1 MRKNIKLFA
10 YNNLRNLLKRENNPQ
25 YGFFGNYK
33 TWEDA
38 EKECTGYG
46 ANNILE
52 KVKNS
57 LLQVKSGLAVYE
69 RDSVLINEIQYSWHL
84 LSCFLK
90 AAVENE
96 NRLHILDFGGSL
108 GSSFFQNK
116 PFLPPLK
123 EFSWN
128 IVEQAHFVD
137 CGRKHFQD
145 ETLHF
150 YPDILSCS
158 KEHKCN
164 VLLLSG
170 VLQYLKNPYELIE
183 QFKKLK
189 CTYVII
195 DRTPFTSDNSDRIS
209 VQKVP
214 PEIYQA
220 SYVHRFFNEA
230 KLLDVWTSS
239 SQGSERYKV
248 LCSFD
253 VHDWSNVENTY
264 YKGFILKL
272 QSESKTP

>member
-1 MRKNIKLFA
+1 MKKYIKLLIPPILLS
-10 YNNLRNLLKRENNPQ
+10 LRKRKKIKRKNNPQ
-25 YGFFGNYK
+25 YGFFRNYK

-46 ANNILE
+46 ADNILE
-52 KVKNS
+52 KVKNAM
-57 LLQVKSGLAVYE
+57 LQVKSGIAVYE
-69 RDSVLINEIQYSWHL
+69 RDSVLFYEIQYSWHL

-137 CGRKHFQD
+137 CGKKYFQD

-158 KEHKCN
+158 KERKCN

-183 QFKKLK
+183 QFKELK

-195 DRTPFTSDNSDRIS
+195 DRMTFTSDNDRIA
-209 VQKVP
+209 VQEVP
-214 PEIYQA
+214 SWIYEA
-220 SYVHRFFNEA
+220 SWVIRFFNEA
-230 KLLDVWTSS
+230 KFLDAWTLASR
-239 SQGSERYKV
+239 GNEGYEV

-253 VHDWSNVENTY
+253 NYVDPS
-264 YKGFILKL
+264 KGFILKFRG
-272 QSESKTP
+272 KTA